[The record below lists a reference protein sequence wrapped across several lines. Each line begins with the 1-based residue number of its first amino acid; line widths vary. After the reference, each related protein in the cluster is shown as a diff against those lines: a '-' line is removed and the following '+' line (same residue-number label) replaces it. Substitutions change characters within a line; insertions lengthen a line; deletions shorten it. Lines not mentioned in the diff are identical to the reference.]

1 MGDLPMNNLME
12 RSRKLNNKRGF
23 TLVELIVVIVIIGI
37 LAAVLVPKL
46 GGFTDKAT
54 GAGALV
60 EAKQV
65 ATAAEA
71 LYAETNK
78 DPKAEDVIKLA
89 GVPTGAKI
97 TEGPKMDNNVMT
109 FTYTT
114 TVKNKSFTVT
124 RDNTGNFT
132 VTEGKVATP

>member
-1 MGDLPMNNLME
+1 MNNLMK
-12 RSRKLNNKRGF
+12 RSSKLNNKRGF

-71 LYAETNK
+71 LYAENNAVPATYK
-78 DPKAEDVIKLA
+78 DVTDLA
-89 GVPTGAKI
+89 GVTGTI
-97 TEGPKMDNNVMT
+97 TAGTLKLDNKVLV
-109 FTYTT
+109 FEYKT
-114 TVKNKSFTVT
+114 TVKTKAFTVT
-124 RDNTGNFT
+124 RSNTGDF
-132 VTEGKVATP
+132 KVEQK

>member
-1 MGDLPMNNLME
+1 MNNLMK
-12 RSRKLNNKRGF
+12 RSSKLNNKRGF

-71 LYAETNK
+71 LYAENNAVPATYK
-78 DPKAEDVIKLA
+78 DVTDLA
-89 GVPTGAKI
+89 GVTGTI
-97 TEGPKMDNNVMT
+97 TAGTLQPDNKVLV
-109 FTYTT
+109 FEYKT
-114 TVKNKSFTVT
+114 TVKTKPFTVT
-124 RDNTGNFT
+124 RSNTGDF
-132 VTEGKVATP
+132 KVEQK

>member
-1 MGDLPMNNLME
+1 MNNLME

-78 DPKAEDVIKLA
+78 APKAADVLKLA
-89 GVPTGAKI
+89 GVPKEATLKNDP
-97 TEGPKMDNNVMT
+97 EMSNNVMT
-109 FTYTT
+109 FEYTT
-114 TVKNKSFTVT
+114 TVKGKVFTVT

-132 VTEGKVATP
+132 VTEGKVASP

>member
-1 MGDLPMNNLME
+1 MGDLPMNNLMK
-12 RSRKLNNKRGF
+12 RSSKLNNKRGF

-71 LYAETNK
+71 LYAETNTV
-78 DPKAEDVIKLA
+78 PAEDAVLKLA
-89 GVPTGAKI
+89 GAPTGADI
-97 TEGPKMDNNVMT
+97 TEGPTMDKDKKVIT

-124 RDNTGNFT
+124 RDNTGDF
-132 VTEGKVATP
+132 KVEQK

>member
-1 MGDLPMNNLME
+1 MNNLME

-65 ATAAEA
+65 ATAADA
-71 LYAETNK
+71 LYAEKNTV
-78 DPKAEDVIKLA
+78 PKETDVEILA
-89 GVPTGAKI
+89 GVKTDSVTNLKKDGKEI
-97 TEGPKMDNNVMT
+97 T

-114 TVKNKSFTVT
+114 TVKGIPFTATRDEEGNITVT
-124 RDNTGNFT
+124 KGN
-132 VTEGKVATP
+132 VTSP

>member
-1 MGDLPMNNLME
+1 MGNLLMNDLME

-65 ATAAEA
+65 ATAADA
-71 LYAETNK
+71 LYAEKNAL
-78 DPKAEDVIKLA
+78 PEEADVETLA
-89 GVPTGAKI
+89 GVKSDSVTELAKKDCEEI
-97 TEGPKMDNNVMT
+97 T
-109 FTYTT
+109 FTYKTK
-114 TVKNKSFTVT
+114 VKDINFTAKRDGNGDITVT
-124 RDNTGNFT
+124 KDS
-132 VTEGKVATP
+132 VTSP